1 MNEILRPHGKEQTWE
16 VKSQLMGKP
25 ERDATRTRHADTV
38 TLFRALW
45 PPRPG
50 NAEDEA
56 RGFSDE
62 CPFTIDSFLKERNA
76 RLLPAFESVPAMPGA
91 ERLVAHLEKNKIPI
105 CVRAAADQQV
115 ATGSKRFNCASTH

>member
-25 ERDATRTRHADTV
+25 ERDATRTWHADTV

-91 ERLVAHLEKNKIPI
+91 ERLVAHLEKHKIPI